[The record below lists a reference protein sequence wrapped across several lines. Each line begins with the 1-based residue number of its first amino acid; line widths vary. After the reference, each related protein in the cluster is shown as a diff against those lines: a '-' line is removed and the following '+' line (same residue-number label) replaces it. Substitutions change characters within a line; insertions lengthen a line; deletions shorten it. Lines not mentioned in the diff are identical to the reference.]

1 MTAIETL
8 YNEAYDD
15 VIGMRFMSQKKLSL
29 QEQLLKTGLVTTAQV
44 RTAKSDKHKQ
54 VQQQRHNKVEIS
66 DEGKRMVQQA
76 LAEKAERDKELNRLK
91 QEQEERKQ
99 IAAQVRQL
107 IESHRI
113 AIDEGAIDEFDDS
126 QAYHFTDHNKVK
138 KLFVPKAMR
147 DQISNGRLAI
157 VRLRKRYEVVPVD
170 IAGKIRERDP
180 ACVIVWND
188 ASAQAVQPS
197 DDPYAQYEIPD
208 DLMW

>member
-1 MTAIETL
+1 
-8 YNEAYDD
+8 
-15 VIGMRFMSQKKLSL
+15 MSQKKLSL
-29 QEQLLKTGLVTTAQV
+29 QEQLLKSGLVTTAQA

-54 VQQQRHNKVEIS
+54 VQQQRHNNAQVV
-66 DEGKRMVQQA
+66 DEAKRMMQQA

-99 IAAQVRQL
+99 VAAQVRQL

-113 AIDEGAIDEFDDS
+113 AIDESAIEEFDDS
-126 QAYHFTDHNKVK
+126 QAYHFTDQNKVK

-147 DQISNGRLAI
+147 DQISAGRLAI

-170 IAGKIRERDP
+170 IAAKIRERDTSS
-180 ACVIVWND
+180 VIVWNED
-188 ASAQAVQPS
+188 AAQTVQDK
-197 DDPYAQYEIPD
+197 DDPYAQYQIPD

>member
-1 MTAIETL
+1 MK
-8 YNEAYDD
+8 
-15 VIGMRFMSQKKLSL
+15 S
-29 QEQLLKTGLVTTAQV
+29 GLVTTAQA
-44 RTAKSDKHKQ
+44 RTAKSEKHKQ
-54 VQQQRHNKVEIS
+54 VQQQRHNNVQVA
-66 DEGKRMVQQA
+66 DEAKRMVQQA

-91 QEQEERKQ
+91 LEQEERKQ

-113 AIDEGAIDEFDDS
+113 AIDEGAIEEFDDS
-126 QAYHFTDHNKVK
+126 HAYHFTDQNKVK

-147 DQISNGRLAI
+147 DQISSGKLAI
-157 VRLRKRYEVVPVD
+157 VRLRRRYEVVPVD

-180 ACVIVWND
+180 ASVIVWND

-197 DDPYAQYEIPD
+197 DDPYAQYQIPD